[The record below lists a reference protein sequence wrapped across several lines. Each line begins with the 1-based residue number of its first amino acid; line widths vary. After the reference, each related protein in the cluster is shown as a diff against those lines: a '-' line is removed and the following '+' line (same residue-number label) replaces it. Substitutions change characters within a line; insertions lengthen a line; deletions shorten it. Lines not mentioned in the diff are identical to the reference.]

1 MDHYEAMEQI
11 GKGAFGTAILVHHKL
26 EKKKYVLKKIRL
38 ARQTDRCRRSAH
50 QEMALISKVHHPYI
64 VEYKESWVEKGCY
77 VCIVLGYCEGGDMA
91 EAIKRANGVY
101 FPEDKLCKWFVQ
113 LLMAVDYLH
122 SNHILHRDLKCSNIF
137 LTREQDIRLGDFGLA
152 KRLNED
158 DLTSSVVGTP
168 NYMCPELLADI
179 PYGFKSDIWSLGCC
193 MHEMTAHRPAFK
205 AFDMQGLISKISK
218 STLAPLPSLY
228 SSAFK
233 GIIKSMLRKH
243 PEHRP
248 SARDLLRH
256 PHLQPYVAKCRP
268 QCSFNH
274 SPTPDRFLGDRYC
287 IEKDNRDGNHN
298 IRDTEGSSNSDEK
311 SAVGPPCDYVNTRGC
326 ALEDKFSHN
335 IGIESN
341 WSYTGMEAPKSPRRR
356 FSNSHAVVQDS
367 ENLNYEWSEDVPLG
381 KQSALRF
388 YAPNLETIED
398 NNKKEK
404 RSSVYI
410 KNAPAITATRL
421 TKGVPGVG
429 SPRTPD
435 REGSTSRLKA
445 ESTKKTHPIQIRQ
458 SLPNREP
465 SPNIGSTPNL
475 DNRAK
480 QSQQPSG
487 APSSTPT
494 ASTRRASLPLPSK
507 PSALRP
513 TLAASTPRTGTPK
526 VAATNEDVT
535 TPQTRKSFASPRASA
550 PSFARARSFHETAQ
564 TTSED
569 ATVESPYL
577 AKNILTS
584 HHSEK
589 YSSRRHQGS
598 QSPDVS
604 VNAPRLDRIAEFSL
618 ALNDKLLPIRNQRH
632 KDVPLDTPKKSRHSG
647 PATTSRRLERS
658 ISSISGTDRDDSNG
672 DRTQEKCTI
681 QINTKAPPP
690 APQVK
695 PAFNDVIHVIRHSTF
710 RIGTD
715 QSDPETCDLMQGRTD
730 MGSLVDLG
738 HSNLDVLSVPTGT
751 TVTSQHIL
759 DQQHQVTS
767 VSSRESDPQQRSRG
781 IDVKSYEQRSEALE
795 GLLELSARLLQQQR
809 IEELGV
815 VLRPFGR
822 GKVSPRETAIW
833 LSKSMK
839 EAMSNDQYT
848 DKEGQF

>member
-1 MDHYEAMEQI
+1 MDQYEAMEQI

-64 VEYKESWVEKGCY
+64 VEYKESWVDKGCY
-77 VCIVLGYCEGGDMA
+77 VCIVLGYCEGRDMA
-91 EAIKRANGVY
+91 DAIKRANGVY

-113 LLMAVDYLH
+113 LLLAVDYLH

-137 LTREQDIRLGDFGLA
+137 LTREHDIRLGDFGLA
-152 KRLNED
+152 KRLNAD

-218 STLAPLPSLY
+218 STLGPLPSMY

-268 QCSFNH
+268 QCGFTRSL
-274 SPTPDRFLGDRYC
+274 TPDRFLGDGYC
-287 IEKDNRDGNHN
+287 LGKNNRDGNHS
-298 IRDTEGSSNSDEK
+298 IRDQEGSSNSDQN
-311 SAVGPPCDYVNTRGC
+311 SAVGPPCDYINTRGC
-326 ALEDKFSHN
+326 ALQDKFSHN
-335 IGIESN
+335 IGVEGN
-341 WSYTGMEAPKSPRRR
+341 WSYTGMEALKSPNRR
-356 FSNSHAVVQDS
+356 FSNNDAVVQDS
-367 ENLNYEWSEDVPLG
+367 DNLNYEWSENVPLD
-381 KQSALRF
+381 KQSSLRF
-388 YAPNLETIED
+388 LAPKLERKED
-398 NNKKEK
+398 NNNEKKH
-404 RSSVYI
+404 SSVYI
-410 KNAPAITATRL
+410 KNAPATTATRL
-421 TKGVPGVG
+421 TKGIPGVG

-435 REGSTSRLKA
+435 RAGLTSRLKA
-445 ESTKKTHPIQIRQ
+445 ESAKKMHLAQTRKP
-458 SLPNREP
+458 LPSGEP
-465 SPNIGSTPNL
+465 SPNIGSIPNL
-475 DNRAK
+475 NSKAK

-487 APSSTPT
+487 QPSSTPT

-507 PSALRP
+507 PPAMRP
-513 TLAASTPRTGTPK
+513 TLPASTPRNGTPK
-526 VAATNEDVT
+526 VVAANDDWA
-535 TPQTRKSFASPRASA
+535 TPQTRKSFATPRASA
-550 PSFARARSFHETAQ
+550 PSFARARSFHETPQ

-569 ATVESPYL
+569 ATIESPYL
-577 AKNILTS
+577 AKKILTS

-589 YSSRRHQGS
+589 YSSRRLQGS

-618 ALNDKLLPIRNQRH
+618 ALNDKLLPIRNQRV
-632 KDVPLDTPKKSRHSG
+632 KDVPLDTPKKSCHSG
-647 PATTSRRLERS
+647 VATASRRLERS
-658 ISSISGTDRDDSNG
+658 ISSSSGMDRDDSNG
-672 DRTQEKCTI
+672 DKTQEKCTI

-710 RIGTD
+710 RIDSD
-715 QSDPETCDLMQGRTD
+715 QSNSETCDLMQGRMD

-759 DQQHQVTS
+759 DQQHQATS
-767 VSSRESDPQQRSRG
+767 VSSRESDPQQRSKG
-781 IDVKSYEQRSEALE
+781 IDVKSYAQRSEALE

-809 IEELGV
+809 IEELGI

-839 EAMSNDQYT
+839 EALSNDHYT
-848 DKEGQF
+848 V

>member
-1 MDHYEAMEQI
+1 MDQYEAMEQI

-64 VEYKESWVEKGCY
+64 VEYKESWVDKGCY

-91 EAIKRANGVY
+91 DAIKRANGVY

-113 LLMAVDYLH
+113 LLLAVDYLH

-137 LTREQDIRLGDFGLA
+137 LTRGQDIRLGDFGLA
-152 KRLNED
+152 KRLNAD

-218 STLAPLPSLY
+218 STLGPLPSMY

-256 PHLQPYVAKCRP
+256 PHLQPYVAKYRQKCD
-268 QCSFNH
+268 FTH
-274 SPTPDRFLGDRYC
+274 SPTPDWFLGDGYC
-287 IEKDNRDGNHN
+287 LEKNNRDGNHS
-298 IRDTEGSSNSDEK
+298 IRDKEGSGNSDQN

-326 ALEDKFSHN
+326 ALQDKFSHN
-335 IGIESN
+335 RGIEGN
-341 WSYTGMEAPKSPRRR
+341 WSYTGMEALKSPNRR
-356 FSNSHAVVQDS
+356 FSNNHEVVQDS
-367 ENLNYEWSEDVPLG
+367 DNLNYEWSENVPLD
-381 KQSALRF
+381 KQSSLRF
-388 YAPNLETIED
+388 LAPKLERKED
-398 NNKKEK
+398 NNKEEK
-404 RSSVYI
+404 HSSVYI
-410 KNAPAITATRL
+410 KNAPATTATRL
-421 TKGVPGVG
+421 TKGIPGVG

-435 REGSTSRLKA
+435 RAGLTSRLKA
-445 ESTKKTHPIQIRQ
+445 ESTKKTHLAQTRK
-458 SLPNREP
+458 SLPNGEP

-475 DNRAK
+475 ESKAK
-480 QSQQPSG
+480 QSQQPSV

-507 PSALRP
+507 PPALRP
-513 TLAASTPRTGTPK
+513 TLAASTPRNGTPK
-526 VAATNEDVT
+526 VVAANDDWA
-535 TPQTRKSFASPRASA
+535 TPQTRKSFATPRASA
-550 PSFARARSFHETAQ
+550 PSFARARSFHETPQ

-577 AKNILTS
+577 AKKILTS
-584 HHSEK
+584 HRSEK
-589 YSSRRHQGS
+589 YSSRRLQGS

-618 ALNDKLLPIRNQRH
+618 ALNDKLLPIRNRRV
-632 KDVPLDTPKKSRHSG
+632 KDVPLDTLKKSCHSG
-647 PATTSRRLERS
+647 AATTSRRLERS
-658 ISSISGTDRDDSNG
+658 TSSSSGMDRDDSNG
-672 DRTQEKCTI
+672 DKTQEKCTI

-710 RIGTD
+710 RIGAD
-715 QSDPETCDLMQGRTD
+715 QSDSETCDLMQGRMD

-751 TVTSQHIL
+751 TVTSQHIS
-759 DQQHQVTS
+759 DQQHQATS

-781 IDVKSYEQRSEALE
+781 IDVKSHEQRSEALE

-809 IEELGV
+809 IEELGI

-839 EAMSNDQYT
+839 EALSNDHYT
-848 DKEGQF
+848 A